1 MRWILLTLVL
11 SLGCSGLLPP
21 SSVPVDQPPLPPEV
35 RAQLCL
41 EANQRYTTWH
51 TVGIVFTAV
60 GAGGTGGGIA
70 ADFATDEK
78 WVGIGLDLFG
88 IASAGIGFAGHL
100 VADDA
105 AGDVLRY
112 CEESE

>member
-1 MRWILLTLVL
+1 MRWIPLVL
-11 SLGCSGLLPP
+11 LLGCSGLLPP
-21 SSVPVDQPPLPPEV
+21 SSAPVDVSSMPPEV

-41 EANQRYTTWH
+41 EANQRYATWH

-70 ADFATDEK
+70 SDFATDEK
-78 WVGIGLDLFG
+78 WVGISLDLFG
-88 IASAGIGFAGHL
+88 IASAGVGLAGHL

-105 AGDVLRY
+105 AEDVVRY
-112 CEESE
+112 CGGE